1 MRRLVTQSLCIA
13 VCAAGLVLA
22 GLMLAAAP
30 AAAQNA
36 KQETGG
42 VLGDFGRWLDKSFTA
57 IGDRFKDAGQGIDR
71 GVDNFNREAGDAAEA
86 TAGAAADA
94 AGAVARLPNTR
105 IVSGHQSCPLADNGA
120 PDCAAAANRLCKA
133 KGMKSGTSLEVTSA
147 RDCPARA
154 LIQREARAECHDVTF
169 VTRAMCQ

>member
-13 VCAAGLVLA
+13 VCAAGFVLT
-22 GLMLAAAP
+22 AAP
-30 AAAQNA
+30 AVAQNA
-36 KQETGG
+36 KQETGGG

-105 IVSGHQSCPLADNGA
+105 IVSGHQNCPLADNGA

-154 LIQREARAECHDVTF
+154 LIQREARAQCHDVTF